1 MTEAAPTSLPRLTSE
16 QSKGIEAAVRH
27 LRGGPDGWDGALGA
41 LTEAGFSERRAKE
54 IIAAIVAELIAAAR
68 RKGS

>member
-1 MTEAAPTSLPRLTSE
+1 MTEAASTGVPRLTAE
-16 QSKGIEAAVRH
+16 QSEGIEAAVRH
-27 LRGGPDGWDGALGA
+27 LRDGPDGWDGACSA